1 LSADEGIKVPGEGRK
16 QIIIAGL
23 LLGLLVL
30 GLYLRLLYVV
40 RVSLHFDEFM
50 TIWAAKNVLQRG
62 LPLLPTGD
70 LYSHGLLSTYLEALF
85 LRLSGFQEG
94 LLRLPNVALGLV
106 TILLLYRMGGSL
118 YSPIAGLL
126 AAAWLAADPQ
136 AVAWSGRARM
146 YALLQLLALA
156 AIYLFYQGGVVQ
168 DKARCRYLGLALFI
182 GALLA
187 HTEAALL
194 WPALAL
200 ALGLE
205 RGLRW
210 LVRRENL
217 SLFLWGGVAVGA
229 IFLLSLVGQPGHLE
243 TIQEERP
250 FLLLPQKWWG
260 GLRAFAP
267 FFLETWRLPPTIL
280 SILGLPFLLRRHG
293 AATRYLVAIFGSIMV
308 VLIFLTGAT
317 WRDPRYAFMVL
328 PLFFLLAGAG
338 LQELM
343 VRLLSRFPTGL
354 SPQPSLWV
362 MPLLVVLVV
371 LFTAL
376 TGWDA
381 TYRQEWG
388 YDLAF
393 RYVQEHRKADDLT
406 LTIIPPASRLYL
418 GRADYYAIQR
428 GYEFYVTEE
437 GGRLVDR
444 WTGAELLNTTTQLE
458 RLLREGRRLW
468 LIVDGWRFQSRYDVD
483 FVELVLDQMDLIYE
497 ERGAMVFFSEGYR
510 RRPAPA
516 VSQPLAVDFDGRMM
530 LRGYELLA
538 DEIDPGGEL
547 EATLLW
553 HALDP
558 QKEYV
563 VFLHLVGEDGE
574 RVAQDDK
581 EPLRA
586 LYPPTFWP
594 PQEVVRDR
602 HRLPLPESAQPGL
615 YRLDLGLYEAD
626 TEDRLSILDSKGQ
639 VVGDKMTLDFIHLSE
654 GVVAEPSHRL
664 EANLGGTITL
674 LGYDLPQSKV
684 RPGEAFPLTLYW
696 RAEGI
701 IDEDYT
707 VFVHLVGDEDL
718 IWGQEDSQP
727 RHGFYPTSYWDMGD
741 TVVDEHSVSVKPDA
755 PQGEYRLL
763 AGMYLLSTMERLPL
777 LDETGEVISD
787 FISLGEI
794 SVGGE

>member
-1 LSADEGIKVPGEGRK
+1 MSASEGIKVSGEGRK
-16 QIIIAGL
+16 QIVIVCL
-23 LLGLLVL
+23 LLGLVIL
-30 GLYLRLLYVV
+30 GLYLRLLYVE
-40 RVSLHFDEFM
+40 RVSFYFDEFM
-50 TIWAAKNVLQRG
+50 TIWAAENVLGRG
-62 LPLLPTGD
+62 LPIFPTGD

-85 LRLSGFQEG
+85 LRLFGFQEG
-94 LLRLPNVALGLV
+94 LLRLPNVALGVV
-106 TILLLYRMGGSL
+106 TILLLYRMGGGL
-118 YSPIAGLL
+118 YSPMVGLL
-126 AAAWLAADPQ
+126 AVAWLATDPE
-136 AVAWSGRARM
+136 AVIWSGRARM

-156 AIYLFYQGGVVQ
+156 AIYLFYQGGVAQ
-168 DKARCRYLGLALFI
+168 DKARYRYLGLVLFV

-187 HTEAALL
+187 HAEAALL

-200 ALGLE
+200 ALSLE

-210 LVRRENL
+210 LIRKENL
-217 SLFLWGGVAVGA
+217 SLFLLGGVAIGA
-229 IFLLSLVGQPGHLE
+229 IFLLNLVGQPGHLE

-250 FLLLPQKWWG
+250 IFLLPQKWWG
-260 GLRAFAP
+260 GLRAFVP
-267 FFLETWRLPPTIL
+267 FFLEPWRLPATL
-280 SILGLPFLLRRHG
+280 LLILGLPFLLRRRG
-293 AATRYLVAIFGSIMV
+293 AATRYLLAIFASIMV

-338 LQELM
+338 VEELM
-343 VRLLSRFPTGL
+343 VRLLSRFSTGL

-362 MPLLVVLVV
+362 MPLFVVLIV
-371 LFTAL
+371 LFTTLA
-376 TGWDA
+376 GWDE

-393 RYVQEHRKADDLT
+393 RYVQEHRKADDLA

-428 GYEFYVTEE
+428 GYEFYVMEE
-437 GGRLVDR
+437 EGRLVDR

-458 RLLREGRRLW
+458 RLLKEGKRLW
-468 LIVDGWRFQSRYDVD
+468 LVVDGWRFQSRYDVE
-483 FVELVLDQMDLIYE
+483 FVELVLDQMDLAYE
-497 ERGAMVFFSEGYR
+497 ERGTMVFFSQGYR

-516 VSQPLAVDFDGRMM
+516 VSQPLAVDFEGRMM
-530 LRGYELLA
+530 LRGYELLT

-547 EATLLW
+547 EVTLLW
-553 HALDP
+553 QALDP

-581 EPLRA
+581 EPMQA
-586 LYPPTFWP
+586 LYPPAFWP

-602 HRLPLPESAQPGL
+602 HRLSLPESAQPGL

-626 TEDRLSILDSKGQ
+626 TQEHLSILGPKGEA
-639 VVGDKMTLDFIHLSE
+639 VGDKIILDFLRLSG

-664 EANLGGTITL
+664 EADLGGIITL
-674 LGYDLPQSKV
+674 LGYDLPRSNV

-696 RAEGI
+696 RAEGV

-707 VFVHLVGDEDL
+707 VFVHLVGDDSL

-727 RHGFYPTSYWDMGD
+727 RHGFYPTSYWDLGD
-741 TVVDEHSVSVKPDA
+741 MVVDEYSVSVKPNA
-755 PQGEYRLL
+755 PWGEYRLL
-763 AGMYLLSTMERLPL
+763 LGIYLLSTMERLPL